1 MLELRQLTKEFA
13 GPAAPVRALD
23 GCTLSVAAGEFVA
36 LRGPSGCG
44 TTTLLLA
51 AGGLLRPSSGS
62 VRVGGE
68 APWEMSPRARAE
80 FRARRIGFVFQQYHL
95 VPYLSVLENV
105 LAPLVAGPA
114 PGAEARAE
122 QLICRLRLEHR
133 TGHLPAHLST
143 GERQRVALARALLR
157 QPPLVLADEP
167 TGNLDE
173 ASAAIVTEC
182 LAEYARTGASV
193 LMVTHDPLAVAHAN
207 RRLRMEKGRVSGE
220 DALGIEH

>member
-1 MLELRQLTKEFA
+1 MLAIHQLTKEFA
-13 GPAAPVRALD
+13 GPAAKVRALD
-23 GCTLSVAAGEFVA
+23 GCTLSVATGEFVA

-44 TTTLLLA
+44 KTTLLLA

-62 VRVGGE
+62 VRLEG
-68 APWEMSPRARAE
+68 ANPWEMSARARAE
-80 FRARRIGFVFQQYHL
+80 FRAQRIGFVFQQFHL
-95 VPYLSVLENV
+95 VPYLSVLENI

-114 PGAEARAE
+114 PGAESRAE
-122 QLICRLRLEHR
+122 KLICRLRLEHR

-173 ASAAIVTEC
+173 ASAAIVTDC
-182 LAEYARTGASV
+182 LAEYACAGACV
-193 LMVTHDPLAVAHAN
+193 LMVTHDSLVAAKAS
-207 RRLRMEKGRVSGE
+207 RQLRMEKGRVRGE
-220 DALGIEH
+220 DSLKIEN